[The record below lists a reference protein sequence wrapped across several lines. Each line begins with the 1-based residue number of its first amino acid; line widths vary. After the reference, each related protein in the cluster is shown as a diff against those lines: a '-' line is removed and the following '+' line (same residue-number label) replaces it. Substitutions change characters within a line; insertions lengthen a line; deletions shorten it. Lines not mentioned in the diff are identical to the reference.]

1 MVVDWGVRNADAS
14 RKDWEAQ
21 PPIQG
26 ALHNLADTV
35 RAERRSDRTVNTG
48 SIRMDKQGRI
58 VDPAT
63 GERFAVEPEAFGQLC
78 NAAQGPWAAKDMVLR
93 TRESEA
99 GRVIFAAVSEKYRTY
114 DTDTIAR
121 QLADVMPESGRGDVF
136 YNGSRMQVDATW
148 HSDIKPESYVAG
160 EFFKAGMRVR
170 SSDTG
175 GGSLQGSAMLW
186 RNLCLNLIIV
196 DQSTV
201 GLFRMRHLG
210 RVNMAAKV
218 AQGMRKGQQVIRYFT
233 EKWNAARA
241 DDLTEAGRV
250 FNLADTSEPVPT
262 ESLTDL
268 MWGAFLAEQRR
279 ESIAIKRGEVGDV
292 MAAWQKEPEANRAG
306 FANALTRAAPGAC
319 SRARHRSHGKRPS
332 ADPD

>member
-1 MVVDWGVRNADAS
+1 
-14 RKDWEAQ
+14 
-21 PPIQG
+21 
-26 ALHNLADTV
+26 
-35 RAERRSDRTVNTG
+35 
-48 SIRMDKQGRI
+48 MDKQGRI

-78 NAAQGPWAAKDMVLR
+78 NAVGLPKAGSYLAACDPDLRARNVNQWLSGAQGPWAAKDMVLR

-306 FANALTRAAPGAC
+306 FANALTRYAQDVDPFRADDIERSAGRMLASTAPIAWE
-319 SRARHRSHGKRPS
+319 APKR
-332 ADPD
+332 